1 MKNIL
6 ITGASSGLGLFLAK
20 HFNNA
25 GFEVT
30 TIGKD
35 KSKIKK
41 LKSYLQNK
49 NKKNCLSMDLNSQK
63 NLNKLFKFLKGK
75 KFNAVIHCLGGG
87 FGKHDPLINKKDLD
101 YLFNLNVGIALA
113 INKEIVEKK
122 LFKNNLKLVHM
133 GSVAGL
139 EATASVGYS
148 MVKASLIS
156 YTKTLSKHL
165 INKNIFVHCVLPG
178 AFEYEYNSFERLKI
192 KNRKMYNNFI
202 KKKLPRKK
210 IAKAE
215 NMIGLFKLLISD
227 DGNML
232 TGSSITIDFAESN
245 SFRL

>member
-6 ITGASSGLGLFLAK
+6 ITGASSGLGLFLTK
-20 HFNNA
+20 YFNNA
-25 GFEVT
+25 DYEIT
-30 TIGKD
+30 AIGKN

-49 NKKNCLSMDLNSQK
+49 NKKNCLSMDLNNQK
-63 NLNKLFKFLKGK
+63 NLYKLFKYLKGK
-75 KFNAVIHCLGGG
+75 KYNAVIHCLGGG

-101 YLFNLNVGIALA
+101 YLFNLNVGIAVA
-113 INKEIVEKK
+113 INKEIIEKK
-122 LFKNNLKLVHM
+122 LYKSNLKLVHI

-139 EATASVGYS
+139 ESTGSVGYS

-178 AFEYEYNSFERLKI
+178 AFVYENNSFERLKI
-192 KNRKMYNNFI
+192 KNRKVYNNFI
-202 KKKLPRKK
+202 IKKLPRKK
-210 IAKAE
+210 IAQAE
-215 NMIGLFKLLISD
+215 NMIGLFKLLISEE
-227 DGNML
+227 GNML
-232 TGSSITIDFAESN
+232 TGSAITIDFTESN